1 MLLIF
6 KYRNKARKKLIKL
19 QPIDVIISF
28 WKIRRNECEEI
39 NDNFS
44 IEPSISRVPTRGS
57 RIGFSNA
64 IKFPNKNN
72 SICGKRSDANFVK
85 LDAKTTTSSRTLAGK
100 APWSTYRAFY
110 AAVNHRTNVDT
121 SIKNVARIETQIK
134 RVKEKK
140 KRKIKGSREQQQKKK
155 RRKTRVKVLQKVEA
169 NRFQFTS
176 LKLPNPFWNQI
187 WRPARKPNG
196 EKGKKNN
203 KRAGSR
209 IKREER
215 IREDSKW
222 NALTFDPS
230 S

>member
-140 KRKIKGSREQQQKKK
+140 KKNKREQGTTTKKKSEERLASKCCKKWKRIVSSLQAWNSLIPSGIRSGGQPGNQMEKRERKITREPG
-155 RRKTRVKVLQKVEA
+155 VEL
-169 NRFQFTS
+169 N
-176 LKLPNPFWNQI
+176 
-187 WRPARKPNG
+187 ARKG
-196 EKGKKNN
+196 F
-203 KRAGSR
+203 
-209 IKREER
+209 ER
-215 IREDSKW
+215 IRNE
-222 NALTFDPS
+222 TH
-230 S
+230 

>member
-6 KYRNKARKKLIKL
+6 KYRNKAHKKLIKL

-140 KRKIKGSREQQQKKK
+140 KKNKREQGTTTKKK
-155 RRKTRVKVLQKVEA
+155 AKKDSRQSVAKSGSESFPVY
-169 NRFQFTS
+169 
-176 LKLPNPFWNQI
+176 KLETP
-187 WRPARKPNG
+187 
-196 EKGKKNN
+196 
-203 KRAGSR
+203 
-209 IKREER
+209 
-215 IREDSKW
+215 
-222 NALTFDPS
+222 
-230 S
+230 